1 MDELLNIAWPEYSS
15 NISETLKNLREKDEL
30 SDVTLVC
37 EGGEISAHKLVL
49 FSGSSF
55 FQDILTK
62 HVHEHPLIFITGVQ
76 VGHLRHIIDFMYDGE
91 INVAQ
96 EDIETLIKTAEQL
109 KVKGLSS
116 KQSNKKGEEKRGH
129 KENVNTVIENENEE
143 NEKDNN
149 DNNEINSDNNHLSI
163 KCETELIESQARFEQ
178 VECETS
184 YDDPSIE
191 SDINMMGEGEEK
203 FDEWLEGEQ
212 KKNDN
217 LEEEALNLMIKAED
231 PNNRVTWI
239 CKVCRKTS
247 SDKTRIRKH
256 VKGIHLIKEAKKK
269 ENDLNVEEKY
279 KVSFRDDDAVLDT
292 FEDYQAKIASL
303 MEKMEGANNRVIW
316 FCRECRKTNSDKT
329 RIRKHVET
337 HIQDLMFECLFCDA
351 KRKCSGNMEVHVQK
365 THTFSM

>member
-15 NISETLKNLREKDEL
+15 NLGETLKNLREKDEL

-62 HVHEHPLIFITGVQ
+62 HVHEHPLIFVTGVQ
-76 VGHLRHIIDFMYDGE
+76 VNHLRHIIDFMYDGE

-116 KQSNKKGEEKRGH
+116 KQSNRKGEEKEKARGH
-129 KENVNTVIENENEE
+129 EQNENHVIENGNEDYEN
-143 NEKDNN
+143 DSN
-149 DNNEINSDNNHLSI
+149 DNNEINNDNYLSI
-163 KCETELIESQARFEQ
+163 KCESELIESQAKFDQIGCEASFENPS
-178 VECETS
+178 VESENNVVS
-184 YDDPSIE
+184 
-191 SDINMMGEGEEK
+191 EEK
-203 FDEWLEGEQ
+203 FDEWLEEEQ

-217 LEEEALNLMIKAED
+217 LEEEALNLMIKSED

-256 VKGIHLIKEAKKK
+256 VKGIHLVKEAKKK

-279 KVSFRDDDAVLDT
+279 KVSFRDDDTVLDT

-351 KRKCSGNMEVHVQK
+351 KRKCSGNMEVYVQK
-365 THTFSM
+365 THAISM

>member
-1 MDELLNIAWPEYSS
+1 MEELLNIAWPEYSS
-15 NISETLKNLREKDEL
+15 NISKTLKNLKKNEEL

-37 EGGEISAHKLVL
+37 EVGKISAHKLVL
-49 FSGSSF
+49 LNGSSF

-62 HVHEHPLIFITGVQ
+62 HVHEHPLIFVTGVQ
-76 VGHLRHIIDFMYDGE
+76 LDHLRHIINFMYDGE

-96 EDIETLIKTAEQL
+96 EDIEILIKTADQL
-109 KVKGLSS
+109 KIKGLASE
-116 KQSNKKGEEKRGH
+116 QSRKEDIKTGH
-129 KENVNTVIENENEE
+129 KEEENTENETNDEEFENEN
-143 NEKDNN
+143 N
-149 DNNEINSDNNHLSI
+149 NSDDQWSI
-163 KCETELIESQARFEQ
+163 KCDSELIESDAQFEQ
-178 VECETS
+178 VECKL
-184 YDDPSIE
+184 E
-191 SDINMMGEGEEK
+191 SDDKNEGK
-203 FDEWLEGEQ
+203 FEEWLEEEQ

-217 LEEEALNLMIKAED
+217 LEEEALNLMIKAEG

-256 VKGIHLIKEAKKK
+256 VKGIHLQKEAKKK
-269 ENDLNVEEKY
+269 ENDLKVEEKY

-292 FEDYQAKIASL
+292 FEDYQAKISSL
-303 MEKMEGANNRVIW
+303 MEKMEGANNRVMW

-351 KRKCSGNMEVHVQK
+351 KRRCSGNMEVHIQK
-365 THTFSM
+365 THTFSI